1 MRWGSQCNGFNA
13 ALKTQNTAEVVRL
26 EVHRERETE
35 TETERERDRDRDRET
50 ETERDRDRYY

>member
-35 TETERERDRDRDRET
+35 TETERERDRDRDR
-50 ETERDRDRYY
+50 YY